1 LPAGSA
7 ISTSWL
13 SRWVPV
19 PMTASTV
26 CQHDHVASCL
36 LPGSGADVGT
46 GLGGVT
52 GWHICD
58 GSRQLADRLLIR
70 PARWARP
77 VRRPRGQVR
86 RKARP
91 RGQIR
96 SESPGP
102 PEPILAAVRP
112 EPP

>member
-1 LPAGSA
+1 MQTATRGPGTTSAIAASSRVKPALSLPIRITAIGLPAGSA

-58 GSRQLADRLLIR
+58 GSR
-70 PARWARP
+70 RWRT
-77 VRRPRGQVR
+77 GF
-86 RKARP
+86 
-91 RGQIR
+91 
-96 SESPGP
+96 
-102 PEPILAAVRP
+102 
-112 EPP
+112 